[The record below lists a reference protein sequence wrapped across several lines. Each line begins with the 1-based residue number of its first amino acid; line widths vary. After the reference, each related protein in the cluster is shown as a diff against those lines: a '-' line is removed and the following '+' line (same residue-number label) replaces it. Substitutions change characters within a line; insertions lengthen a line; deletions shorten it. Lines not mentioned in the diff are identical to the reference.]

1 MMDMLRKEFEEK
13 QDLHNELV
21 SEYNKK
27 MESKKKIEAEMVEIE
42 QKLLYNEGAMKMLDD
57 LAVQLQ
63 SQEQPAE
70 IITSDVETEVIEQ
83 A

>member
-13 QDLHNELV
+13 QTLHNELV

-57 LAVQLQ
+57 LAVKLQ
-63 SQEQPAE
+63 SQDQPAE
-70 IITSDVETEVIEQ
+70 IITSDVEAEIVE
-83 A
+83 

>member
-13 QDLHNELV
+13 QTLHNELV

-57 LAVQLQ
+57 LAVKLQ
-63 SQEQPAE
+63 SEDQPAE
-70 IITSDVETEVIEQ
+70 IITSDVEAEIVE
-83 A
+83 

>member
-13 QDLHNELV
+13 QALHNELV

-27 MESKKKIEAEMVEIE
+27 MESKKKVEAEMVEIE

-57 LAVQLQ
+57 LAVKLQ
-63 SQEQPAE
+63 SQDQPAE
-70 IITSDVETEVIEQ
+70 IITSDVEAEIVE
-83 A
+83 

>member
-13 QDLHNELV
+13 QALHNELV

-70 IITSDVETEVIEQ
+70 IITSDVEAEIVE
-83 A
+83 

>member
-1 MMDMLRKEFEEK
+1 MMDMLRKEFEAK
-13 QDLHNELV
+13 QALHNELV

-27 MESKKKIEAEMVEIE
+27 MESKKKLEAEMVEIE

-57 LAVQLQ
+57 LAAQIQ

-70 IITSDVETEVIEQ
+70 IITSDVEAEIVEQ

>member
-13 QDLHNELV
+13 QALHNELV

-27 MESKKKIEAEMVEIE
+27 MESKKKLEAEMVEIE

>member
-13 QDLHNELV
+13 QALHNELV

-27 MESKKKIEAEMVEIE
+27 MESKKKVEAEMVEIE

-57 LAVQLQ
+57 LAVKLQ
-63 SQEQPAE
+63 SEDQHAE
-70 IITSDVETEVIEQ
+70 IITSDVEAEIVE
-83 A
+83 

>member
-13 QDLHNELV
+13 QALHNELV

-57 LAVQLQ
+57 LAVKLQ
-63 SQEQPAE
+63 SEDQPAE
-70 IITSDVETEVIEQ
+70 IITSDVEAEIVE
-83 A
+83 